1 MALGI
6 VLKTYMDKNN
16 IGNKEL
22 SKLSGVPIRTI
33 NNILAGITEN
43 PTLETV
49 KALAH
54 ALGCTL
60 DELAENLQGDSIH
73 TIAAHHD
80 GEDWTEEELD
90 EIETFKKFVLSKRD
104 EK

>member
-80 GEDWTEEELD
+80 KENWTDEELNEID
-90 EIETFKKFVLSKRD
+90 EFKKFVLSKRN